1 METLEKLRN
10 GIEQLPKWLLLVLVI
25 FLDGLVGGLYRA
37 AGKTTAAKVIGWIM
51 AAAYVLSILSFVELP
66 AALANVSRIVTV
78 VCMIADIITEDHL
91 LCGLSAA
98 APAILSGCPEPR
110 AAVKYSRKK

>member
-10 GIEQLPKWLLLVLVI
+10 WIDQLPKWLLLVLVI

-66 AALANVSRIVTV
+66 TALSIVAGVVTCVCGVADLITV
-78 VCMIADIITEDHL
+78 ITSGKITLFAD
-91 LCGLSAA
+91 
-98 APAILSGCPEPR
+98 
-110 AAVKYSRKK
+110 

>member
-10 GIEQLPKWLLLVLVI
+10 GIDQLPKWLLLVLVI
-25 FLDGLVGGLYRA
+25 FVDGLVGGLYRA

-66 AALANVSRIVTV
+66 TALSIVAGVVTCVCGVADLITV
-78 VCMIADIITEDHL
+78 ITSGKITLFAD
-91 LCGLSAA
+91 
-98 APAILSGCPEPR
+98 
-110 AAVKYSRKK
+110 

>member
-66 AALANVSRIVTV
+66 AALANVSRTATV
-78 VCMIADIITEDHL
+78 VCTIPDSTTVHTSGKSTFFAD
-91 LCGLSAA
+91 
-98 APAILSGCPEPR
+98 
-110 AAVKYSRKK
+110 

>member
-10 GIEQLPKWLLLVLVI
+10 GIDQLPKWLLLVLVI

-51 AAAYVLSILSFVELP
+51 AAAYVLSILS
-66 AALANVSRIVTV
+66 VSRIVTV
-78 VCMIADIITEDHL
+78 VCMIADIITV
-91 LCGLSAA
+91 
-98 APAILSGCPEPR
+98 ITSGKITFF
-110 AAVKYSRKK
+110 AD

>member
-25 FLDGLVGGLYRA
+25 FLDGLYRA

-78 VCMIADIITEDHL
+78 VCMIADIITV
-91 LCGLSAA
+91 
-98 APAILSGCPEPR
+98 ITSGKITFF
-110 AAVKYSRKK
+110 AD

>member
-37 AGKTTAAKVIGWIM
+37 AGKTTAAKVIGWPRPM
-51 AAAYVLSILSFVELP
+51 CCRSCPLSSCP
-66 AALANVSRIVTV
+66 PPWRTSR
-78 VCMIADIITEDHL
+78 A
-91 LCGLSAA
+91 S
-98 APAILSGCPEPR
+98 
-110 AAVKYSRKK
+110 

>member
-66 AALANVSRIVTV
+66 NVSRIVTV
-78 VCMIADIITEDHL
+78 VCMIADIITV
-91 LCGLSAA
+91 
-98 APAILSGCPEPR
+98 ITSGKITFF
-110 AAVKYSRKK
+110 AD